1 MEKVVIEGAIFDMD
15 GLMFDTESIWA
26 ELWPVALAEHGYGCT
41 QEFLHVSLG
50 VNREVQEQ
58 LIREHFGQDAPAA
71 QIFDLEEEL
80 INERLRHDV
89 PIKPGLP
96 ELLAWLEQHEV
107 PLAVASGS
115 PMYMIEDCLKAAG
128 VRERFDVLFSAD
140 GMENGK
146 PAPDVFLLAAEALG
160 VEPTRTLVL
169 EDSFLGVRAGH
180 AGNFITVM
188 VPDQVPPT
196 EEILELAD
204 ACCDN
209 LHQVVEL
216 LEAGKLE

>member
-1 MEKVVIEGAIFDMD
+1 MEKAVIEGAIFDMD

-26 ELWPVALAEHGYGCT
+26 ELWPVALAEFGCDCT

-58 LIREHFGQDAPAA
+58 IIRKHFGQDVPAS
-71 QIFDLEEEL
+71 QVFDREEEL
-80 INERLRHDV
+80 VNERLRRDV
-89 PIKPGLP
+89 PVKPGLP
-96 ELLAWLEQHEV
+96 ELLAWLERHEV
-107 PLAVASGS
+107 PLAVASAS
-115 PMYMIEDCLKAAG
+115 PMYMIEDCLAAAG
-128 VRERFDVLFSAD
+128 VRDSFDVVFSAD

-169 EDSFLGVRAGH
+169 EDSHAGVRAGH

-209 LHQVVEL
+209 LHQVIEL
-216 LEAGKLE
+216 LEAGKVE